1 MKRKNLYALTLLLF
15 LSTVAL
21 SNESARFRCGTA
33 GTTCT
38 DPKCAAKAPVA
49 GATAAKPA
57 AIAAKPA
64 ATASKA
70 PALEPAPTIAE
81 SHVLLHT
88 FIKLLYI

>member
-1 MKRKNLYALTLLLF
+1 MVMKRKNLYALALLLF

-38 DPKCAAKAPVA
+38 DPKSGSPATPTTTAKCP
-49 GATAAKPA
+49 ATTP
-57 AIAAKPA
+57 
-64 ATASKA
+64 T
-70 PALEPAPTIAE
+70 PAPTVAE
-81 SHVLLHT
+81 SHALLHT

>member
-1 MKRKNLYALTLLLF
+1 MVMKRKNLYAVALLLF

-38 DPKCAAKAPVA
+38 DPKSGSPATSAKCP
-49 GATAAKPA
+49 ATTPA
-57 AIAAKPA
+57 
-64 ATASKA
+64 
-70 PALEPAPTIAE
+70 PAPTAATPAPTVAE
-81 SHVLLHT
+81 SHALLHT